1 MQTSL
6 KAIVTGAVVAGAVA
20 LATGAANPAAARG
33 DDTHTLLVQLPNGA
47 IEQIEYTGPV
57 APRIVLT
64 PSAARPAFNQFAA
77 FDQIAA
83 LMDQQAAA
91 MLQQVAS
98 MPGWNGAAPALP
110 PGVSGTSTVITV
122 SNGHACTR
130 STEVRY
136 DGQAAQPHVVS
147 NVSGDCGAGAA
158 LEQTVPAEQ
167 QAPAEPTV
175 QPHTIRVKANGPAL
189 HHGLVQEAF
198 YQHKTE

>member
-1 MQTSL
+1 MRTSL
-6 KAIVTGAVVAGAVA
+6 KAIVTGVAMAGAVA
-20 LATGAANPAAARG
+20 LATGTANPAVARD

-47 IEQIEYTGPV
+47 VQQIQYSGPV
-57 APRIVLT
+57 APRLVLA
-64 PSAARPAFNQFAA
+64 PAAMDPAFEQFAA
-77 FDQIAA
+77 FDQMAA
-83 LMDQQAAA
+83 LLDQQAAA

-98 MPGWNGAAPALP
+98 MPGWNVAAQALP

-147 NVSGDCGAGAA
+147 KLSGDCGRAPQQA
-158 LEQTVPAEQ
+158 VPAEQ
-167 QAPAEPTV
+167 PAPAEPAA
-175 QPHTIRVKANGPAL
+175 PPRTIRVKATSPVL

-198 YQHKTE
+198 YQH